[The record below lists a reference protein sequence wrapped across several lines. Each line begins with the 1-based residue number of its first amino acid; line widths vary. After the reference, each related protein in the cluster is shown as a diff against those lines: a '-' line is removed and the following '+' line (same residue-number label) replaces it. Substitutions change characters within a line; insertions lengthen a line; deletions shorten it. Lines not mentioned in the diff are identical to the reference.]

1 MIIRYGQREH
11 EDGHEDET
19 HQLYEEATEV
29 VDERDGEPVARYGA
43 AESDESLSSG
53 DGVDFVDCVHCLGGG
68 NPSYGAVY
76 VFLEEV
82 AAVIG
87 DVEEEPCRGC
97 ADEVEA
103 VTASEFFGE

>member
-1 MIIRYGQREH
+1 MIIRYSEREH

-19 HQLYEEATEV
+19 HQLYEEAAEV
-29 VDERDGEPVARYGA
+29 VNESDGEPVARDGA

-53 DGVDFVDCVHCLGGG
+53 DGVDFVDRAHCLGGG
-68 NPSYGAVY
+68 DPSDGAVD

-87 DVEEEPCRGC
+87 DVEEEPGGGC